1 MTNQTQITVHF
12 SFRQWDNRNELLV
25 KEIVSQPKELVED
38 PDGIQDRPQ
47 TRLYLCA
54 RGQIPLLD
62 LNMFVF
68 FFNFNLIELVLKGF
82 TLHCTFVQFIIVHWS
97 PHKNVFT
104 DRTLL
109 VLQDDT

>member
-47 TRLYLCA
+47 TRLFLCA

-68 FFNFNLIELVLKGF
+68 FFKFQSYRACVKRFHIALYFCSIHNSSLVSTQK
-82 TLHCTFVQFIIVHWS
+82 CIY
-97 PHKNVFT
+97 
-104 DRTLL
+104 R
-109 VLQDDT
+109 QDTVGIAG